1 MKDITAF
8 YKNQLIEVTKS
19 ITKNQITDIPRHQR
33 STNMEQPINNAYM
46 NQPLNVCMNQ
56 HKNQH
61 YQLNC
66 HQQSPTLPTTN
77 NQRSYQSQQTQP
89 QQQYNPPQNHDNH
102 TILPEHSTSTL
113 LKEPGLK
120 KKLKS
125 CKKIR
130 RGKKQKQIY
139 RNMSFFMLILTD

>member
-46 NQPLNVCMNQ
+46 YQPLNVCMNQ

-61 YQLNC
+61 
-66 HQQSPTLPTTN
+66 
-77 NQRSYQSQQTQP
+77 
-89 QQQYNPPQNHDNH
+89 
-102 TILPEHSTSTL
+102 
-113 LKEPGLK
+113 
-120 KKLKS
+120 
-125 CKKIR
+125 
-130 RGKKQKQIY
+130 
-139 RNMSFFMLILTD
+139 